1 MIRPPLIGA
10 QIYTVLRSRP
20 YAIPRQRASVPGAA
34 PTVAAGQPAGA
45 VDDPLP
51 WNAVSTGVRNPS
63 YLTRRTRPA
72 GQPCDLTVRRD
83 ATFGDSAN
91 ERVNA
96 FDEQPPP
103 ANRANTTNG
112 ASRANKRRN
121 KECAIGHVF
130 PLFLAFAMFAG

>member
-1 MIRPPLIGA
+1 MVVRRTIGA
-10 QIYTVLRSRP
+10 PARTCRSLVSP
-20 YAIPRQRASVPGAA
+20 GISASA
-34 PTVAAGQPAGA
+34 PP
-45 VDDPLP
+45 
-51 WNAVSTGVRNPS
+51 
-63 YLTRRTRPA
+63 PA